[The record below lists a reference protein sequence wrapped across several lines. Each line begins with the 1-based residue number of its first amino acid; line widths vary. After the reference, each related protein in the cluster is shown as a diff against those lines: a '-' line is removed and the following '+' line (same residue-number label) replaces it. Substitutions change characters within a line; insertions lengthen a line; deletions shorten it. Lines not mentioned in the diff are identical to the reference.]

1 MSEYKQIH
9 GQTIRAVSSNPSN
22 TFSGEVWYNKTT
34 KKLTFKGYVNS
45 SSWATGGA
53 LGVVQS
59 DRDGAGTQT
68 AALACAAGT
77 ATEEYDGSSWTSG
90 GSTSTTRGGGG
101 AAGTQTA
108 GLAIGS
114 GPNPANAVE
123 EYNGSSWTSGG
134 NLSTGRQGV
143 ASDGAQT
150 AAIAFGGSN
159 YPNFNNETENYDGSS
174 WTSGGNLNTS
184 RFRGGGCGTQT
195 SALFVA
201 GQNAFSPMWA
211 NTRAV
216 EEYNGTSWSAGADYG
231 TAPSVM
237 GQYGGVYVRA
247 AGDASDA
254 VAFGGT
260 WFAPWSGGEQV
271 QPGETFTYDGTS
283 WSAGA
288 AQPIGQSHHGG
299 NGTTSAALSFGNNP
313 SPVQTT
319 TLEYSGPGPAIVT
332 ADTD

>member
-1 MSEYKQIH
+1 MSEYKEIH

-22 TFSGEVWYNKTT
+22 TFQGEIWYNKTT
-34 KKLTFKGYVNS
+34 QKLTFLGYGSS

-53 LGVVQS
+53 MNEPAQS

-90 GSTSTTRGGGG
+90 GATSTTRGGGG

-134 NLSTGRQGV
+134 NLSTGRHAVG
-143 ASDGAQT
+143 SDGAQT

-159 YPNFNNETENYDGSS
+159 YPNFNNQTEEYDGSS
-174 WTSGGNLNTS
+174 WTSGGNVNTA

-201 GQNAFSPMWA
+201 GQNAFSPFWG
-211 NTRAV
+211 NTNAV
-216 EEYNGTSWSAGADYG
+216 EEYNGTSWSAGANYG
-231 TAPSVM
+231 TAPSTM
-237 GQYGGVYVRA
+237 GTYGGVYVRA

-260 WFAPWSGGEQV
+260 WFAPWNGTEQV
-271 QPGETFTYDGTS
+271 APGESFTYDGTS
-283 WSAGA
+283 WSAA
-288 AQPIGQSHHGG
+288 ATQPINQTRHGG
-299 NGTTSAALSFGNNP
+299 NGTTSAALSFGNGS
-313 SPVQTT
+313 SPYTT
-319 TLEYSGPGPAIVT
+319 TLEYTGPGPAIVT
-332 ADTD
+332 AGTD